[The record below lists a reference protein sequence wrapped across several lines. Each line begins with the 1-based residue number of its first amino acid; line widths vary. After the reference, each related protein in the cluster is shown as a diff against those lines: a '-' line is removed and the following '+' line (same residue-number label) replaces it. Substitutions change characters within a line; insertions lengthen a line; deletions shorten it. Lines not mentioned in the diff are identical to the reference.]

1 MEGITNSERAA
12 AACPQRWLLRYGLGL
27 RPVAY
32 ARPLYLGSLVHSGLE
47 ALFTAWATPN
57 AEGNSPIGGWPLS
70 HALAAVESAKGA
82 ELDARGID
90 ALGFLSPYADPATLD
105 ALDVDTATAC
115 TLVTGYAATWG
126 GLDDWAILANEITFL
141 EAIRLPENPKRRSK
155 WRVAGKI
162 DKVARI
168 NGRIWIIEHKTSAVN
183 LGEWAE
189 KNRRNPQAL
198 TYAIALAEK
207 FPSEEIAG
215 VIYDLIQSKAPKAA
229 EALAILKS
237 GKALAKVAGLP
248 WTTAAEFQKAIGAL
262 ADAGSDPLDGAEW
275 YRETLDALRERDASG
290 FWYRREAVPF
300 EPSQVARVNGELYQ
314 AAQTIGEWRK
324 SIEKVAGEG
333 GQIAPEAIPAF
344 LAAKASQWP
353 REASL
358 CYQFNR
364 LCAYASVCAEGSAEA
379 VAGFAITGAAGGHD
393 ELATDNGA
401 SGHNLR
407 N

>member
-47 ALFTAWATPN
+47 ALFTAWA
-57 AEGNSPIGGWPLS
+57 ADIQIDRADALH
-70 HALAAVESAKGA
+70 HALQAVESAKAA
-82 ELDARGID
+82 ELEARGIA
-90 ALGFLSPYADPATLD
+90 ALGFLSPYADTATLD
-105 ALDVDTATAC
+105 ALDADTATAC
-115 TLVTGYAATWG
+115 ALVTGYAEQWQ
-126 GLDDWAILANEITFL
+126 GLGDWAILANEIAFS

-168 NGRIWIIEHKTSAVN
+168 GGRIWIIEHKTSAGS
-183 LGEWAE
+183 LAEWAE
-189 KNRRNPQAL
+189 KNRRNPQGL
-198 TYAIALAEK
+198 TYAVALAEK
-207 FPSEEIAG
+207 FPREEIAG
-215 VIYDLIQSKAPKAA
+215 VIYDLIQSKPPKPA

-237 GKALAKVAGLP
+237 GTALAKVAGLP
-248 WTTAAEFQKAIGAL
+248 WTTAAEFERAIAAL
-262 ADAGSDPLDGAEW
+262 TPEGRDPLDGAEW
-275 YRETLDALRERDASG
+275 YREALAGLRERDASG

-300 EPSQVARVNGELYQ
+300 EPLQVARVNAELYQ

-324 SIEKVAGEG
+324 SIDKAAGEG

-393 ELATDNGA
+393 ELTDNGP

>member
-47 ALFTAWATPN
+47 SLFKGWAAGIEPGAALGLALVAVN
-57 AEGNSPIGGWPLS
+57 A
-70 HALAAVESAKGA
+70 AKAA
-82 ELDARGID
+82 ELDARGVD
-90 ALGFLSPYADPATLD
+90 ALGFLSPYAEPATLD
-105 ALDVDTATAC
+105 ALEADTVTARQ
-115 TLVTGYAATWG
+115 LVIGYAEQWQ
-126 GLDDWAILANEITFL
+126 GLGDWAILDNERAFS

-155 WRVAGKI
+155 YRVAGKI

-168 NGRIWIIEHKTSAVN
+168 GGRIWIIEHKTSAGS
-183 LGEWAE
+183 LAEWAE
-189 KNRRNPQAL
+189 KNRRNPQGL
-198 TYAIALAEK
+198 TYAVALAELY
-207 FPSEEIAG
+207 PREEIAG
-215 VIYDLIQSKAPKAA
+215 VIYDLIQSKPPKPA

-237 GKALAKVAGLP
+237 GTALAKVAGLP
-248 WTTAAEFQKAIGAL
+248 WTTAAEFERAIRAL
-262 ADAGSDPLDGAEW
+262 TPEGRDPLDGADW
-275 YRETLDALRERDASG
+275 YRDTFAALRERDASG

-300 EPSQVARVNGELYQ
+300 EPAQVARVNAELYQ
-314 AAQTIGEWRK
+314 AAQTIGDWRK
-324 SIEKVAGEG
+324 AIEKAAGSG
-333 GQIAPEAIPAF
+333 GQIAAEAIPAF

-393 ELATDNGA
+393 ELTDNGA
-401 SGHNLR
+401 N
-407 N
+407 